1 MRHNGAVTV
10 DEASAENGEADELVE
25 FDSGPG
31 TGLDD
36 EPDVTDEAMP
46 EGGEPR

>member
-1 MRHNGAVTV
+1 VRHNGAVTV

-25 FDSGPG
+25 FDNGPG
-31 TGLDD
+31 GLD
-36 EPDVTDEAMP
+36 ETDVVDEAMP